1 MEISIAGTDE
11 EIGRCFSVVAEL
23 RPHLDAESFVSRVRE
38 QETAGYRIACVEV
51 DGRVVAVAGY
61 RVMEKLSEGRHVYVD
76 DLVTLAG
83 QRSMGYGSALLD
95 WLAGQ
100 ALAQGCSSV
109 QLDSGVQ
116 REDAH
121 RFYRREGMENSSLH
135 FVKRLD

>member
-1 MEISIAGTDE
+1 MEISIAETDE
-11 EIGRCFSVVAEL
+11 EIGRCFSVMAEL
-23 RPHLDAESFVSRVRE
+23 RLHLDAESFVSRVRE

-116 REDAH
+116 RDDAH